1 MTTLQ
6 GLLGLVVLIAI
17 AWVASEDR
25 GGVRWRTVV
34 VGLALQFA
42 LALLLLKLPAS
53 REVFFWINK
62 AVVALHEATLAGTG
76 FVFGYLGGG
85 PLPFKES
92 HVGAS
97 FVFAFQALP
106 LVLVVSALSAL
117 LYYWRVLPVVVR
129 AFARVF
135 ERLMEVT
142 GAGGVSV
149 AANVFVGMIE
159 APLFI
164 RPYLAA
170 LGRSE
175 LFLVMTAGM
184 ATIAGTVLV
193 LYAAMLDG
201 VIANPAGHL
210 LTASLI
216 NAPAAIVI
224 ARLLVP
230 GEAAAGEDVEIPPS
244 EARSSMDAIT
254 RGALDGIKLLINI
267 VAMLVVLVALVHL
280 VNQILGLLPDVAE
293 APLRLERIL
302 GWIMSVFAWLI
313 GIPWAE
319 SATVGALLGVKVV
332 LNELIA
338 YGQLA
343 GLPAEALGE
352 RSRVIVTYALCGFA
366 NFGSLGIMI
375 GGMSAM
381 APERRGDIA
390 ALGLKSIVAGTLA
403 TMLTATVVGLVI

>member
-6 GLLGLVVLIAI
+6 GLLGLVALIAI

-25 GGVRWRTVV
+25 GRVRWRTVV
-34 VGLALQFA
+34 VGIALQFA

-53 REVFFWINK
+53 REVFSWINK

-85 PLPFKES
+85 PLPFEET

-106 LVLVVSALSAL
+106 LVLIVSALSAL

-135 ERLMEVT
+135 ERLMGVT

-170 LGRSE
+170 LGRGE

-193 LYAAMLDG
+193 LYATMLEG

-216 NAPAAIVI
+216 NAPAAIAI

-230 GEAAAGEDVEIPPS
+230 GEAAAAEDFEIPPS
-244 EARSSMDAIT
+244 EARSSMDAIA

-267 VAMLVVLVALVHL
+267 IAMLVVLVALVHL
-280 VNQILGLLPDVAE
+280 VNQMLGLLPDVAE
-293 APLRLERIL
+293 APLKLERIL
-302 GWIMSVFAWLI
+302 GWIMAVFAWLI

-319 SATVGALLGVKVV
+319 SETVGALLGVKVV

-343 GLPAEALGE
+343 ALPADALGE
-352 RSRVIVTYALCGFA
+352 RSRVIATYALCGFA

>member
-1 MTTLQ
+1 
-6 GLLGLVVLIAI
+6 V
-17 AWVASEDR
+17 
-25 GGVRWRTVV
+25 
-34 VGLALQFA
+34 
-42 LALLLLKLPAS
+42 ALLLLKLPAS

-85 PLPFKES
+85 PLPFEES

-106 LVLVVSALSAL
+106 LVLIVSALSAL

-135 ERLMEVT
+135 ERLMQVT

-164 RPYLAA
+164 RPYLAV
-170 LGRSE
+170 LGRGE

-193 LYAAMLDG
+193 LYATMLEG

-230 GEAAAGEDVEIPPS
+230 GEAAAGEDFEIPPS
-244 EARSSMDAIT
+244 EAQSSMDAIA

-267 VAMLVVLVALVHL
+267 IAMLVVLVALVHL
-280 VNQILGLLPDVAE
+280 VNQMLGLLPDVQD
-293 APLRLERIL
+293 APLKLERIL
-302 GWIMSVFAWLI
+302 GWIMAVFAWLI

-319 SATVGALLGVKVV
+319 SETVGALLGVKVV

-343 GLPAEALGE
+343 GLPADALGE